1 MISTVPTQH
10 HKRIH
15 EYLQPSLVK
24 QCLSSVIL
32 ILNISSLSV
41 FMVAVI
47 LGKKK
52 TKTKRSKI
60 SAWTGFFQARKPPW
74 QEAELP
80 GSPPGQADL
89 HEAPPHLQES
99 SDQTPSTLVHR
110 ELEPDPGVVCH
121 LLFYRLF
128 QEEPGN
134 NERLARVQAA
144 RDGGVEMLAQTP
156 APLVYRCGS
165 CPWLSGACLVNDL
178 QWWTCFQP

>member
-1 MISTVPTQH
+1 
-10 HKRIH
+10 
-15 EYLQPSLVK
+15 
-24 QCLSSVIL
+24 
-32 ILNISSLSV
+32 
-41 FMVAVI
+41 MVAVI
-47 LGKKK
+47 LGKK

-60 SAWTGFFQARKPPW
+60 SAWTGFFQARKPPG

-80 GSPPGQADL
+80 SSPPGQADL

-128 QEEPGN
+128 REEPGN

-144 RDGGVEMLAQTP
+144 RDGGWRCSPRPRPPWCTGAAP
-156 APLVYRCGS
+156 ALG
-165 CPWLSGACLVNDL
+165 
-178 QWWTCFQP
+178 